1 MTIFQHADTIKAHI
15 LKQVEAFSLEQGISY
30 PIGILTKNISLSRE
44 DIEYI
49 VNPPPKKKKK
59 NMKFNIKSKKKF
71 NVKTKQQTDY
81 NIFVSICDQH
91 DLEYFEFYDEHNWCG
106 PALKVDEA
114 EYDIIVE
121 YFNDINIHSV
131 SGTDFYIIH
140 PKNQCENNITYKE
153 EPIESCKLEPTSLII
168 VTSEDEEA
176 EAEESFNPEAEA
188 EAEAEESFNPEAEAE
203 ESFNPEAEAEAEA
216 EESFNPEADI
226 YDKTTDDEA
235 EAEDLELEE
244 WTHENTNIK
253 YLLDTSTNNLYSI
266 QSTELIGVKIN
277 EFTIEFN

>member
-176 EAEESFNPEAEA
+176 EAEESFNPEA
-188 EAEAEESFNPEAEAE
+188 
-203 ESFNPEAEAEAEA
+203 
-216 EESFNPEADI
+216 DI